1 MFNLSPPHVDSED
14 RQVQLITTLDNTEV
28 DLLTLEYIK
37 VCVTNLLHI
46 HSPQLNYSLIKN
58 LFFKFFLGRQKGP

>member
-1 MFNLSPPHVDSED
+1 MVINLCRPHSDSED

-37 VCVTNLLHI
+37 VCDYI
-46 HSPQLNYSLIKN
+46 APLN
-58 LFFKFFLGRQKGP
+58 P

>member
-1 MFNLSPPHVDSED
+1 MFCFIFRLNHLDSED

-37 VCVTNLLHI
+37 VCDSITLKLLNQPLLRH
-46 HSPQLNYSLIKN
+46 
-58 LFFKFFLGRQKGP
+58 FV